1 MDDLSPDAIIAI
13 AAGVV
18 AGVAGLG
25 ALVVRVKCPRV
36 FAAHFGTRVPKTPS
50 KDRTKALR
58 PDTLEISQNPMV
70 VYPRPH
76 AAALPREVDID
87 SVLKIRRLKQEFK
100 ADPLRK

>member
-1 MDDLSPDAIIAI
+1 MDDLSPDAIIGI

-25 ALVVRVKCPRV
+25 VGVFWYACPRS
-36 FAAHFGTRVPKTPS
+36 FAIYFGRPRPPPAPRPKLTL
-50 KDRTKALR
+50 K
-58 PDTLEISQNPMV
+58 PDVLQISQNPLV

-100 ADPLRK
+100 AAPLRK